1 VRASIGRRGDRRAL
15 ALHRDGVTQT
25 VLSTH
30 GFSVSLMAGLVNR
43 GLVTIGFMRVTL
55 EGLLIGICD

>member
-1 VRASIGRRGDRRAL
+1 VRASIGRGSDRCAL

-43 GLVTIGFMRVTL
+43 RLVTIGLVGVTM